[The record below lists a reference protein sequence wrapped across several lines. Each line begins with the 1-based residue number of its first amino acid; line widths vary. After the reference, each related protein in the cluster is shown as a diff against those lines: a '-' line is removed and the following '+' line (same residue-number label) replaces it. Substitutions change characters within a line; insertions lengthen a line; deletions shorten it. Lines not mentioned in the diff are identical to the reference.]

1 MFAIIGLRSLY
12 TILAKLASDLKY
24 LEPSVAVVLGFIG
37 IKMIIEYFGVY
48 VPTTLSLGVVITM
61 LSTGVILS
69 LQEKEQQQLLDD
81 ENNNNLESVIG
92 DGK

>member
-12 TILAKLASDLKY
+12 TILAKAASDLKY

-37 IKMIIEYFGVY
+37 FKMIAEFFGTEI
-48 VPTTLSLGVVITM
+48 PTTLSLGVVITM

-69 LQEKEQQQLLDD
+69 LQENQRLED
-81 ENNNNLESVIG
+81 EEVNRVVGIKNNE
-92 DGK
+92 